1 MLNMNMDN
9 EECQILVYLGYLGSN
24 LAVVAGWAASPPH
37 AYQGHTA
44 LVY

>member
-1 MLNMNMDN
+1 MLNMNMDTN
-9 EECQILVYLGYLGSN
+9 EECQILVYLGSN